1 MYVGMPIS
9 GRSHRIVLQIPRFLD
24 YGNEASLWLQD
35 ARFDNKQII
44 RISCILQF
52 SSLEF
57 ANSKNH

>member
-1 MYVGMPIS
+1 MYIGMPIS
-9 GRSHRIVLQIPRFLD
+9 GRSPMIVLQIPKSLD

-44 RISCILQF
+44 RVSWILQF